1 MHESEGGS
9 VEDFIHCPA
18 LLFSALLPWRAWR
31 MRFGVPGSLSV
42 FSCSTAAEP
51 HPFSWPAELL
61 LISLS
66 SPQCLIH
73 IRHRLERIPDQRG
86 KTTALGF
93 DYSEK
98 IALAEFHLNSLSGA
112 LPLCVC
118 VGSSYLFVLC
128 CVESFSLDTDPFLS
142 KSCRETTKRGQGE
155 ANGWKSKWH
164 FLKHD
169 FVDWRS
175 QWIVQTVFGRV
186 CWLSNGEKDKGQAA
200 ISKERSLA
208 REIVANTYR
217 TVVSFLTGSLGLG
230 N

>member
-1 MHESEGGS
+1 MTDALWRAGQSLCLQLL
-9 VEDFIHCPA
+9 HCSWA
-18 LLFSALLPWRAWR
+18 SSIFMTGRAAFNLTVFSAVSHTYQAQA
-31 MRFGVPGSLSV
+31 GANPG
-42 FSCSTAAEP
+42 P
-51 HPFSWPAELL
+51 KGKKH
-61 LISLS
+61 S
-66 SPQCLIH
+66 SGIWLFW
-73 IRHRLERIPDQRG
+73 
-86 KTTALGF
+86 K
-93 DYSEK
+93 K

-208 REIVANTYR
+208 REIVANTYH